1 MNASVA
7 PKRSHSKRNLA
18 KLWLNVRMPL
28 VAIIVLGTAL
38 GGGNVVWTNFQ
49 EAAQI
54 AREEAFDQEV
64 DGFFS
69 AFSNPIAGYIK
80 AADAAVANSDA
91 IATLQSRDEAKYV
104 QIEGAIRSAVNS
116 AQGVRL
122 VPIERRQPDDA
133 GNPPITFATLDLA
146 RESYRTGEQPP
157 VEVHL
162 FGSPKEHLAVL
173 RRVVGPDRQLLGH
186 VLISFTLDGIRASL
200 DAAPLEVGYAELS
213 QRISGRRPLRLAHR
227 GDVSLRGGVARR
239 SIRLKGSE
247 LRVQVIMPSARDASA
262 AVWGDFAPVLAGI
275 ALLVVMGAIGGV
287 LALVKR
293 RRAAGRVMLGGAV
306 LSVEVDDEG
315 PEGVFADEARHSQA
329 EKASSSST
337 EISFDDVQQA
347 GEPADPIDSDP
358 IDPAEPALGEALA
371 ESPPATV
378 EAMPG
383 LADTVFRAYDIRGVV
398 DDTLTADGVRRLGRA
413 IGTEAMERGQQ
424 TLVVARDGR
433 LSSDAFKDAL
443 VEGLTSCGRDVI
455 DVGRVPTPVL
465 YFATYF
471 LNTGSGVMV
480 TGSHNPSNYNGLKMM
495 LGGDVLFGDAIQSLK
510 VRAQNQ
516 DFRDGSGQV
525 QTMDLLADYVRR
537 VTEDMPVALGN
548 ALKVVVDCGN
558 GAASEVAP
566 KLIRALGHDV
576 IELFCEV
583 DGNFPNHHPDPSVP
597 ENLQTLIETVRDEG
611 ADIGLAFDGDGDRIG
626 VVDDTGEIVWPDRLM
641 MLFANDVL
649 SRHAGS
655 PIVFDVKSS
664 SRLRD
669 VIEAA
674 GGRAIMDKTGHSYM
688 RNKLHETGAQLA
700 GELSGHIFFKER
712 WYGFDDAMY
721 VGARLLEILIQSGKK
736 ASEVFAAFPTGVTT
750 PELRLDL
757 DEGQHFAFMDKFIA
771 MAPFSDGTVYDMDG
785 VRVEYPDG
793 WGLIRASNT
802 TPSLSFRFEA
812 DDDAALARIQ
822 NKFKTA
828 IDAVQP
834 GLGLPF

>member
-1 MNASVA
+1 MNAPVA
-7 PKRSHSKRNLA
+7 PTRSNSNRNLA
-18 KLWLNVRMPL
+18 KLWLNIRMPL
-28 VAIIVLGTAL
+28 VAIVVLGTAL
-38 GGGNVVWTNFQ
+38 GGGNVVWTDFQ
-49 EAAQI
+49 EAERVSRAE
-54 AREEAFDQEV
+54 AYDREVEKFYL
-64 DGFFS
+64 
-69 AFSNPIAGYIK
+69 AFSNPIAGYIE
-80 AADAAVANSDA
+80 ASDAAIKNSEALA
-91 IATLQSRDEAKYV
+91 IMQSGDEGKFAQV
-104 QIEGAIRSAVNS
+104 EEAIRAAVNG
-116 AQGVRL
+116 ARGARL
-122 VPIERRQPDDA
+122 VSIKRRKPDDT

-146 RESYRTGEQPP
+146 RGSQASGDQPT

-173 RRVVGPDRQLLGH
+173 RRVVGPDEQLLGH
-186 VLISFTLDGIRASL
+186 VLVSFSLDKIRAIF
-200 DAAPLEVGYAELS
+200 DAAPLESGYAELS
-213 QRISGRRPLRLAHR
+213 QRIAGRRPLRLDSK
-227 GDVSLRGGVARR
+227 GDVSLRGGVAQK
-239 SIRLKGSE
+239 SMRLKGSE
-247 LRVQVIMPSARDASA
+247 LRVQVIMPSSQDPSA
-262 AVWGDFAPVLAGI
+262 AVLGDLAPILAGI
-275 ALLVVMGAIGGV
+275 ALLVVIGAVGGV
-287 LALVKR
+287 VALTKR
-293 RRAAGRVMLGGAV
+293 RRAAGRVMLGGAA
-306 LSVEVDDEG
+306 SAIEVDDEG
-315 PEGVFADEARHSQA
+315 PDGVFAAAVMRAEAPQTLST
-329 EKASSSST
+329 ST
-337 EISFDDVQQA
+337 EISFGDAPEDGQPLAPVDFGELSLDDVLTA
-347 GEPADPIDSDP
+347 SPSG
-358 IDPAEPALGEALA
+358 AE
-371 ESPPATV
+371 

-383 LADTVFRAYDIRGVV
+383 LANTIFRAYDIRGVV
-398 DDTLTADGVRRLGRA
+398 GDALTAEGVRRLGRA

-424 TLVVARDGR
+424 TLVVGRDGR
-433 LSSDAFKDAL
+433 LSSDEFKDAL

-495 LGGDVLFGDAIQSLK
+495 LAGEVLFGDAIQGLK
-510 VRAQNQ
+510 ARAQSQ

-525 QTMDLLADYVRR
+525 QTMDLMADYVRR

-576 IELFCEV
+576 VELFCEV

-597 ENLQTLIETVRDEG
+597 ENLQSLIEAVRDQG

-626 VVDDTGEIVWPDRLM
+626 VVDEAGEIVWPDRLM
-641 MLFANDVL
+641 MVFAKDVL
-649 SRHAGS
+649 SRHTGS
-655 PIVFDVKSS
+655 PVVFDVKSS

-674 GGRAIMDKTGHSYM
+674 GGLAVMDKTGHSYM
-688 RNKLHETGAQLA
+688 RKKLHETGAQLA

-721 VGARLLEILIQSGKK
+721 AGARLLEILMLSGKK
-736 ASEVFAAFPTGVTT
+736 ASEVFAEFPTGVTT

-757 DEGQHFAFMDKFIA
+757 DEGQHFAFMDELTA

-785 VRVEYPDG
+785 LRVEYPDG

-812 DDDAALARIQ
+812 DDEAALARTQ
-822 NKFKTA
+822 DKFRAA
-828 IDAVQP
+828 IEAVQP
-834 GLGLPF
+834 GLRLPF